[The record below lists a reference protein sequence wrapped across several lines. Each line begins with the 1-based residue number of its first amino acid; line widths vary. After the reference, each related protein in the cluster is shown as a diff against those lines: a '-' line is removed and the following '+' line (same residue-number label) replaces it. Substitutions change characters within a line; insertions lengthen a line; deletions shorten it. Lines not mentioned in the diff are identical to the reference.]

1 LTGRSRLQML
11 VTGPG
16 FAKEVRSRH
25 APKLMLEVVPKTSA
39 PPVEP
44 LHPFIQY
51 NPPSDSMALP
61 PPPVPPTAMQQPGTM
76 REPARSD
83 HPRDA
88 STSPESDPLG
98 PDPSMLAPIT
108 NAVGSALAPHASHQ
122 MSSSAT
128 LATQRPPTSMSKK
141 GKRGDLESGDQLQR
155 PVPRVEF
162 GPRWCRFCEINKP
175 DRTHHCR
182 HCGTCVMAFDR
193 ESKRSMVAD
202 KQITASGSANVS
214 AGEIIK

>member
-1 LTGRSRLQML
+1 
-11 VTGPG
+11 
-16 FAKEVRSRH
+16 
-25 APKLMLEVVPKTSA
+25 
-39 PPVEP
+39 
-44 LHPFIQY
+44 
-51 NPPSDSMALP
+51 
-61 PPPVPPTAMQQPGTM
+61 
-76 REPARSD
+76 
-83 HPRDA
+83 
-88 STSPESDPLG
+88 
-98 PDPSMLAPIT
+98 
-108 NAVGSALAPHASHQ
+108 
-122 MSSSAT
+122 
-128 LATQRPPTSMSKK
+128 MSKK